1 MEVLAGIV
9 SRPAT
14 KYRRFCSLFGRP
26 AGRAT
31 RLRVVIGPL
40 IVVALALAGSPTW
53 AASRE
58 EIFQGLVD
66 RYRPAGIELEDP
78 SRLGKVN
85 RAGRVLILAL
95 DGVPAKPFRV
105 FRTGGASRAFH
116 HVMEFARIDITP
128 GGSVYMDP
136 GPLRLRKGIQLV
148 LLDVKL
154 KGNDVHLLTHSAN
167 PVADGAEP
175 SPVYGCTEFV
185 FRFAPSVIEA
195 GKLEPILQAI
205 EPWLAW
211 SPGELVCS
219 AESNQLCVEP

>member
-9 SRPAT
+9 SRSARACRWP
-14 KYRRFCSLFGRP
+14 CSSFGRP
-26 AGRAT
+26 AGRPP
-31 RLRVVIGPL
+31 RRRVVIGPL

-58 EIFQGLVD
+58 EIFQTLMD
-66 RYRPAGIELEDP
+66 RYRPSGIDLEDP

-85 RAGRVLILAL
+85 RVGRVLILAV
-95 DGVPAKPFRV
+95 DNVPAKPFRV
-105 FRTGGASRAFH
+105 FRTGEASRALH
-116 HVMEFARIDITP
+116 HVMDFARIDITP

-136 GPLRLRKGIQLV
+136 GPLRLRKGTQLV
-148 LLDVKL
+148 VLDVKL
-154 KGNDVHLLTHSAN
+154 KGNDVLLLTHSAN

-185 FRFAPSVIEA
+185 FHFAPSVIEA
-195 GKLEPILQAI
+195 GRLEPILQAI

-211 SPGELVCS
+211 SSGERVCS